1 MVWLL
6 GALAVPPLAV
16 AADAAAIPNASAT
29 SASKPS
35 TQSVSS
41 VLKYIE
47 KHSDYVFVYAEGANR
62 QLGKRIDISL
72 SGNVDN
78 ILADMCAKANLD
90 YRVLGRQVTLF
101 PKGKMPKTW
110 RAPLWSKER

>member
-1 MVWLL
+1 MHWYGV
-6 GALAVPPLAV
+6 ALRCAGSSAIGSGSRRRSHSKRLCHTTSQPGSDHAV
-16 AADAAAIPNASAT
+16 
-29 SASKPS
+29 
-35 TQSVSS
+35 
-41 VLKYIE
+41 
-47 KHSDYVFVYAEGANR
+47 VYADGANR

-101 PKGKMPKTW
+101 PKGKMPKNLEGAAVAKG
-110 RAPLWSKER
+110 RKMVNRSSAPP